1 MKRYLKKLHP
11 LICIALFVGAIWIV
25 FHVTAE
31 YPIVGEPVSY
41 PVNQLDGFTL
51 SMTEG
56 AWTPFR
62 GHTFRYK
69 IAIQSEEVYR
79 LTMCD
84 GKNGQYLDRLVNGQ
98 WHRLERPEAIP
109 DMVDWVTQVGG
120 PDTLS
125 FESKFTQRTDYYGT
139 RLEPGTYRL
148 VLELTADDGS
158 SHYLAEEFHVK
169 NSIGIR

>member
-1 MKRYLKKLHP
+1 
-11 LICIALFVGAIWIV
+11 
-25 FHVTAE
+25 
-31 YPIVGEPVSY
+31 
-41 PVNQLDGFTL
+41 
-51 SMTEG
+51 
-56 AWTPFR
+56 
-62 GHTFRYK
+62 
-69 IAIQSEEVYR
+69 
-79 LTMCD
+79 
-84 GKNGQYLDRLVNGQ
+84 
-98 WHRLERPEAIP
+98 
-109 DMVDWVTQVGG
+109 MVDWVTQVGG